1 MFKGSKF
8 SNGSFTVIRKSGH
21 VNGFAGEDPLAKL
34 NGYADADREIK
45 ANGFDL
51 NGSIGGSPSG
61 SVYGS
66 TTGSHDASYNGSGCP
81 TDDEEDYDDDG
92 GDAFEEMIDALSE
105 IETKTMTSS
114 KPPPSAATSKMTKQ
128 EDAR

>member
-1 MFKGSKF
+1 MSGST
-8 SNGSFTVIRKSGH
+8 NGNVQGIKILQRIIHG
-21 VNGFAGEDPLAKL
+21 DP
-34 NGYADADREIK
+34 E
-45 ANGFDL
+45 
-51 NGSIGGSPSG
+51 IGGSPSG

-114 KPPPSAATSKMTKQ
+114 KPPPASAATSKTTKQ